1 MRRIGKR
8 IEGEEKERR
17 VEERRGN
24 ERGVEAAE
32 RGGLPA
38 AFEEVALGAEG
49 EGAAVDGGY
58 AVAEDAF
65 AVFLG
70 GIAGVV
76 VPAVVGIEAVL
87 VFHVVVAVGFG

>member
-1 MRRIGKR
+1 MGE
-8 IEGEEKERR
+8 EGEED
-17 VEERRGN
+17 
-24 ERGVEAAE
+24 
-32 RGGLPA
+32 GGEWLPA

-49 EGAAVDGGY
+49 EGAAVDGGD

-65 AVFLG
+65 AVLLG

-76 VPAVVGIEAVL
+76 VPAVVGVEEVL